1 MESTMDR
8 IQEIYDYREM
18 IFSQVHRNLRG
29 RYKGSALGFL
39 WTFLNPLFQLMVYT
53 ILFSVIM
60 RNNIEQYSLFL
71 FVALIPWIFFGTC
84 MSEGCGCIMDAENMV
99 KKIYFPREVIP
110 ISYVVSQFINML
122 LCFIVVFAV
131 LLISGRITRP
141 AVFVY
146 LPLIMMIEFSLAL
159 GLVFIFSAWSVYLRD
174 VKYMLG
180 IITMAWQFMTP
191 VMYSVDMIPGYLIK
205 LFYLNPMTS
214 VIVAYR
220 DILYYQQTPELD
232 TLGIACFMGIGFLIV
247 GWYLFNHLKRGFAEN
262 M

>member
-1 MESTMDR
+1 
-8 IQEIYDYREM
+8 M
-18 IFSQVHRNLRG
+18 IFTQVHRNLRG

-39 WTFLNPLFQLMVYT
+39 WTFLNPLFQLIVYT

-60 RNNIEQYSLFL
+60 QNNIEQYSLFL
-71 FVALIPWIFFGTC
+71 FVTLIPWIFFGTC
-84 MSEGCGCIMDAENMV
+84 MSEGSGCLRDTEDMV

-122 LCFIVVFAV
+122 LCFIIV
-131 LLISGRITRP
+131 LIALLVAGRLTNP

-146 LPLIMMIEFSLAL
+146 LPLIMGIEFCLTI
-159 GLVFIFSAWSVYLRD
+159 GLVFIFSAWCVYLRD
-174 VKYMLG
+174 VKYMMT

-191 VMYSVDMIPGYLIK
+191 VMYSVDMIPGKLIK

-220 DILYYQQTPELD
+220 DILYYQQTPEID
-232 TLGIACFMGIGFLIV
+232 TLAIACFMGVGFLV
-247 GWYLFNHLKRGFAEN
+247 LGWNLFNNLKRKFAEYL
-262 M
+262 

>member
-1 MESTMDR
+1 MESTTER
-8 IQEIYDYREM
+8 IQEIYAYREM

-39 WTFLNPLFQLMVYT
+39 WTFLNPLFQLIVYT

-60 RNNIEQYSLFL
+60 SNNIEQYSLFL
-71 FVALIPWIFFGTC
+71 FVTLIPWIFFATC
-84 MSEGCGCIMDAENMV
+84 MSEGCGCLRDAENMV
-99 KKIYFPREVIP
+99 RKIYFPREVIP

-122 LCFIVVFAV
+122 LCFSIVFIALLVAGRLSNPFV
-131 LLISGRITRP
+131 L
-141 AVFVY
+141 VY

-159 GLVFIFSAWSVYLRD
+159 GLVFIFSAWAVYLRD
-174 VKYMLG
+174 VKYMLT

-191 VMYSVDMIPGYLIK
+191 VMYSVDMIPGKLVK

-232 TLGIACFMGIGFLIV
+232 TLAIACVMGGGFLIV
-247 GWYLFNHLKRGFAEN
+247 GWHLFNKLKRRFAEYL
-262 M
+262 